1 MPLKMLIILA
11 VVALVAVS
19 FGLAEP
25 ALASSGGAACPG
37 SRRFSR
43 FSSPSGRVAKFFGG
57 RSHAVTGCIF
67 MLC

>member
-43 FSSPSGRVAKFFGG
+43 FSSPSPGPSPASLRLRQLPSPAP
-57 RSHAVTGCIF
+57 C
-67 MLC
+67 